1 MHPSSIDNMKKARGY
16 IESSLRPDM
25 TILDVGGRAL
35 HKDKDRSYMP
45 IFSDVA
51 KDYWVAD
58 IIDGI
63 GVTHHMKEQ
72 YTLPLDDESVD
83 LLVSGQTL
91 EHVKNP
97 FRLVADMKRVL
108 RKNGYM
114 ILIAPSAGRRHD
126 AIDCWR
132 FMDDSFKAI
141 AEEVGLAVIEDW
153 VTRSGYPER
162 SSQWADHTFIGKK

>member
-1 MHPSSIDNMKKARGY
+1 MHPSSIDNMKTARNKIDSDLGTA
-16 IESSLRPDM
+16 LD
-25 TILDVGGRAL
+25 ILDVGGRAL
-35 HKDKDRSYMP
+35 EAGRDRSYGP
-45 IFSDVA
+45 IFEDIA
-51 KDYWVAD
+51 KNYWVAD

-83 LLVSGQTL
+83 LVVSGQTL

-108 RKNGYM
+108 KKDGYI
-114 ILIAPSAGRRHD
+114 ILIAPSTGRRHD
-126 AIDCWR
+126 VIDCWR

-141 AEEVGLAVIEDW
+141 AEEVGLTVIADW
-153 VTRSGYPER
+153 ITKSGYPER
-162 SSQWADHTFIGKK
+162 SSQWSDHTFIGRK